1 MNLILDDV
9 VLLLVTG
16 LIPLLRISALLL
28 AAPLVSLKVVSIRIR
43 VALAVVL
50 TIFVYPTLELPVID
64 PVSAAGLMLII
75 RELLVGLLFAAVLQ
89 VVNAALVVAGQ
100 TLSMSMGL
108 GMAQTVDPNIG
119 RVPVLASFLVVLSTL
134 IFLSIGGHLILI
146 ELILMSFE
154 VMPIGGQINF
164 VETIVN
170 FTEWTAMVFLGGVLI
185 ALPIMLTMM
194 LVNLCIGIV
203 TRAAPALNI
212 FAVGFPAMVLACSGL
227 IGGYNFSWKSLQPK
241 ASKFNPIAGFK
252 RMFGMQA
259 LVNLGKSIAKFLL
272 VGGVTYFLIDAS
284 IKK

>member
-9 VLLLVTG
+9 VQILATG

-28 AAPLVSLKVVSIRIR
+28 AAPLVSLRVVSIRIR

-50 TIFVYPTLELPVID
+50 TIFIYPTLDLPVID

-75 RELLVGLLFAAVLQ
+75 RELLVGLLFAVVLQ

-146 ELILMSFE
+146 ELILMSFQ
-154 VMPIGGQINF
+154 VMPIGGPINF
-164 VETIVN
+164 VETIAN

-185 ALPIMLTMM
+185 ALPLFSCLTETPGGGLFCFFLT
-194 LVNLCIGIV
+194 LV
-203 TRAAPALNI
+203 
-212 FAVGFPAMVLACSGL
+212 
-227 IGGYNFSWKSLQPK
+227 
-241 ASKFNPIAGFK
+241 
-252 RMFGMQA
+252 
-259 LVNLGKSIAKFLL
+259 LL
-272 VGGVTYFLIDAS
+272 VGHQVTTQIFCAL
-284 IKK
+284 

>member
-9 VLLLVTG
+9 VQILATG

-28 AAPLVSLKVVSIRIR
+28 AAPLVSLKVVSVRIR
-43 VALAVVL
+43 VAIALVL
-50 TIFVYPTLELPVID
+50 TVFIYPMLELPVID
-64 PVSAAGLMLII
+64 PVSAPGLMLII
-75 RELLVGLLFAAVLQ
+75 RELLIGLLFAVVLQ

-119 RVPVLASFLVVLSTL
+119 RVPVLASFLVVMSTL

-154 VMPIGGQINF
+154 AMPIGGDINF
-164 VETIVN
+164 VETVAN
-170 FTEWTAMVFLGGVLI
+170 FMEWTAMVFLGAVLI

-212 FAVGFPAMVLACSGL
+212 FAVGFPALVLA
-227 IGGYNFSWKSLQPK
+227 
-241 ASKFNPIAGFK
+241 
-252 RMFGMQA
+252 GMVVY
-259 LVNLGKSIAKFLL
+259 LVNIGHRIEWLWLEAFSRAQTIW
-272 VGGVTYFLIDAS
+272 VMT
-284 IKK
+284 